1 MEIYGSLEISKMV
14 AKVVKNNN
22 ISNLSSIIL
31 IKLKNNWKISEKWTI
46 LFIHILWE
54 QKAKKNKKKQ
64 QKKQKTYVTRESFS
78 SSSMPNA
85 MAVWAAVSSSINFFF
100 GVSYI
105 DLLRF
110 TGLSSQAL
118 CKTYWPYEIP
128 FPHKLIFSLGV
139 HIRTSWDPKG

>member
-31 IKLKNNWKISEKWTI
+31 IKLKNNRKISGKWTI
-46 LFIHILWE
+46 LFVHILWE
-54 QKAKKNKKKQ
+54 QKAKKKKK
-64 QKKQKTYVTRESFS
+64 KTYVTRKSFFS
-78 SSSMPNA
+78 SSLPNV

-100 GVSYI
+100 GVSYM

>member
-31 IKLKNNWKISEKWTI
+31 IKLKNNRKISGKWTI
-46 LFIHILWE
+46 LFVHILWE
-54 QKAKKNKKKQ
+54 QKAKKKKK
-64 QKKQKTYVTRESFS
+64 KTYVTRKSFL
-78 SSSMPNA
+78 SSSMPNV

-100 GVSYI
+100 GVSYM

>member
-31 IKLKNNWKISEKWTI
+31 IKLKNNRKISGKWTI
-46 LFIHILWE
+46 LFVHILWE
-54 QKAKKNKKKQ
+54 QKAKKKKK
-64 QKKQKTYVTRESFS
+64 KTYVTRTSFF
-78 SSSMPNA
+78 SSSMPNV

-100 GVSYI
+100 GVSYM

>member
-31 IKLKNNWKISEKWTI
+31 IKLKNNRKISGKWTI
-46 LFIHILWE
+46 LFVHILWE
-54 QKAKKNKKKQ
+54 QKAKKKKK
-64 QKKQKTYVTRESFS
+64 KTYFTRKSFF
-78 SSSMPNA
+78 SSSMPNV

-100 GVSYI
+100 GVSYM

>member
-31 IKLKNNWKISEKWTI
+31 IKLKNNRKISGKWTI
-46 LFIHILWE
+46 LFVHILWE
-54 QKAKKNKKKQ
+54 QKAKKKKK
-64 QKKQKTYVTRESFS
+64 KTYVTRKSFFS
-78 SSSMPNA
+78 SSLPNV

-100 GVSYI
+100 GVSYM

-118 CKTYWPYEIP
+118 CKTYWPYEIL